1 MDATPPLAGLSEFAV
16 IGLSALCCL
25 APVILIW
32 RLIVGRKDK
41 VIVIQQPTPPPAAAA
56 PDSPA
61 ARLAA
66 LKKALDD
73 GLIDQAEYDRKRAE
87 IVDKM

>member
-1 MDATPPLAGLSEFAV
+1 MDATPLAGLSEFAV

-32 RLIVGRKDK
+32 RLIAGRKDK
-41 VIVIQQPTPPPAAAA
+41 VIVIQQPPPAAVT
-56 PDSPA
+56 PDAPA
-61 ARLAA
+61 ARLTE
-66 LKKALDD
+66 LKKALDS